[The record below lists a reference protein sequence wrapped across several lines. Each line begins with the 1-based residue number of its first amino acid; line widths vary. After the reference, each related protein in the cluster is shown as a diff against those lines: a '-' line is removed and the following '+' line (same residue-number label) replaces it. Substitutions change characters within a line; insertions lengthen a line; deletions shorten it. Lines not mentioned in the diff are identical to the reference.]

1 LGTFLFTVWTPTFP
15 LSKLFCSHLEGA
27 SGVLAVVKTIMMLQ
41 RGRVLPNA
49 NFERLND
56 KIEGK
61 EKLRASDEILTLSL

>member
-1 LGTFLFTVWTPTFP
+1 
-15 LSKLFCSHLEGA
+15 
-27 SGVLAVVKTIMMLQ
+27 MMLQ

-61 EKLRASDEILTLSL
+61 EKLRVGDEIPILSL